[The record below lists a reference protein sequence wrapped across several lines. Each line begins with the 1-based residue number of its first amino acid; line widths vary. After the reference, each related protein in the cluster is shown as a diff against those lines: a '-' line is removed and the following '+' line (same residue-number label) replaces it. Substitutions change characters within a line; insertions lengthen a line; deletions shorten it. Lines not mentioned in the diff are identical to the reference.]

1 MKCLVCHGLEIV
13 PQTVKEAIPVGE
25 DLVYVS
31 IEIPVCQT
39 CGERYYDRKTMRYL
53 EQVEEELRAG
63 HGELRQVGKLLAYG

>member
-1 MKCLVCHGLEIV
+1 MKCLVCHGVEIV

-63 HGELRQVGKLLAYG
+63 NGQLRQVGKLLAYG

>member
-53 EQVEEELRAG
+53 EHVEEELRAG
-63 HGELRQVGKLLAYG
+63 SGELRQVGKLLAYG

>member
-13 PQTVKEAIPVGE
+13 PQTVKEAIPVAE

-53 EQVEEELRAG
+53 ERVEEELRAG
-63 HGELRQVGKLLAYG
+63 NGELRQVGKLLTYG

>member
-1 MKCLVCHGLEIV
+1 MGWRSCLKRLRRQFLSARI
-13 PQTVKEAIPVGE
+13 
-25 DLVYVS
+25 LFYVS

-39 CGERYYDRKTMRYL
+39 CGERYYDWKTMRYL

>member
-1 MKCLVCHGLEIV
+1 MKCLVCQGLEIV
-13 PQTVKEAIPVGE
+13 PQTAKEAIPVGE
-25 DLVYVS
+25 DLIYVS
-31 IEIPVCQT
+31 IKIPVCQI

>member
-13 PQTVKEAIPVGE
+13 PQTVKEAIPVGD

-31 IEIPVCQT
+31 IETPVCQT

>member
-1 MKCLVCHGLEIV
+1 MKCLVCQGLEIV
-13 PQTVKEAIPVGE
+13 PQTAKEAIPVGE
-25 DLVYVS
+25 DLIYVS
-31 IEIPVCQT
+31 IKIPVCQT

>member
-53 EQVEEELRAG
+53 ERVEEELRAG
-63 HGELRQVGKLLAYG
+63 NGELRQVGKLLTYG

>member
-13 PQTVKEAIPVGE
+13 PQTVKEAIPVGD

-31 IEIPVCQT
+31 IETPVCQT

-53 EQVEEELRAG
+53 EQVEEELRTG
-63 HGELRQVGKLLAYG
+63 NGELRQVGKLLTYG

>member
-63 HGELRQVGKLLAYG
+63 NGELRQVGKLLTYG